1 MIRNREVKKDEIEDK
16 DNDETDFENV
26 DIIINFVDQEF
37 FNILN

>member
-1 MIRNREVKKDEIEDK
+1 MIRNREIKKDVIEDK
-16 DNDETDFENV
+16 DNDETDLENV